1 MENGAQ
7 ANVVALPHGNPPL
20 SKCNSQSPSE
30 SYDDV
35 CGLAHVKWAYK
46 CTIRLSHRLE

>member
-20 SKCNSQSPSE
+20 SKCNSQSPSG
-30 SYDDV
+30 SYDVWTRMMLYGHTSASYGFLID
-35 CGLAHVKWAYK
+35 
-46 CTIRLSHRLE
+46 